1 MTGWGADVAARHV
14 RFVYSAE
21 PLHRLRTLSERVKVL
36 SRR

>member
-1 MTGWGADVAARHV
+1 MTGWGAEVASRHV

-21 PLHRLRTLSERVKVL
+21 PVHRLRTLTERVSVL